1 MENSNKKSYD
11 QKYNSLTDLLNLKGK
26 PFKDWREER
35 KYLQKKW
42 GKQGQRLDLSYLSSK
57 EIEKNEN
64 ADKLKDK

>member
-42 GKQGQRLDLSYLSSK
+42 GKQGHRLDLSYLSSK
-57 EIEKNEN
+57 EIDKNEN